1 MWDPAWWCCSRK
13 TDPLDLAGRT
23 DRTGRADRTDRA
35 GRADHEGGH
44 NQDYMYV
51 TELLNDVYS
60 ADRKGLSDRKVI

>member
-1 MWDPAWWCCSRK
+1 MWDPSWWCCARK
-13 TDPLDLAGRT
+13 TDSLDLA
-23 DRTGRADRTDRA
+23 DRTGRTDLTDLTDR
-35 GRADHEGGH
+35 EGGH

>member
-13 TDPLDLAGRT
+13 TDPLDLA
-23 DRTGRADRTDRA
+23 DRTDRKD
-35 GRADHEGGH
+35 REGGH

-51 TELLNDVYS
+51 TDLLNDVYS

>member
-13 TDPLDLAGRT
+13 TDSLDLA
-23 DRTGRADRTDRA
+23 DRTGRT
-35 GRADHEGGH
+35 DHEGGH

-60 ADRKGLSDRKVI
+60 ADRKCLSGPKGSHRAGT